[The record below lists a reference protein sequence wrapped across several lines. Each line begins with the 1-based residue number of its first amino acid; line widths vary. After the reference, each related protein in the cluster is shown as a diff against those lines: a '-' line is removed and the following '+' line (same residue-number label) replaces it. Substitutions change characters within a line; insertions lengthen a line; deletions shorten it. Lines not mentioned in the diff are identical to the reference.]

1 MHTNSDRYIVL
12 SSTNNAMIVT
22 TNELKFWVRVDSDQ
36 FSIGG
41 PEQYT
46 FVANSGDEAV
56 LFKVLSEG
64 AMAS

>member
-1 MHTNSDRYIVL
+1 
-12 SSTNNAMIVT
+12 MIVT